1 MKRVCVFCGANE
13 GSRPVYREQAIA
25 LGENLLRAKLGLV
38 YGGSNVGLMGIIA
51 DTVLEGGGEVIGVIP
66 QALVSKEVAHRGL
79 SDLRVVGSMHER
91 KALMVDLSDGFIAL
105 PGGYGTFDELC
116 EVLSW
121 AQLGLHQKPVGV
133 LNIAGYFDRLL
144 AMLDHAAAERFLRPE
159 HRRVLLEGGTSE
171 ALLDS
176 MREYVAVDVKKW
188 ITRAEG

>member
-159 HRRVLLEGGTSE
+159 HRRVLLEGSTSE